1 MGAPVFAPEKIPAC
15 TEGERIIEKNIFVGG
30 KERKVS
36 LVSMGNPHCVIF
48 TDNVTV
54 SDVCGEGRAVEND
67 KLFPRR
73 TNVEFVQVIDARHI
87 KMRVWER
94 GSGETFACGTG
105 ACAAVVAAV
114 EAGYC
119 ERGADISVKLPGGEL
134 IINYGNTVVMTGDA
148 VEVYRGVVKL

>member
-1 MGAPVFAPEKIPAC
+1 M
-15 TEGERIIEKNIFVGG
+15 
-30 KERKVS
+30 
-36 LVSMGNPHCVIF
+36 NPN
-48 TDNVTV
+48 T
-54 SDVCGEGRAVEND
+54 
-67 KLFPRR
+67 
-73 TNVEFVQVIDARHI
+73 I

-134 IINYGNTVVMTGDA
+134 VINYGNTVTMTGDA

>member
-1 MGAPVFAPEKIPAC
+1 MAPDF
-15 TEGERIIEKNIFVGG
+15 EGK
-30 KERKVS
+30 
-36 LVSMGNPHCVIF
+36 
-48 TDNVTV
+48 
-54 SDVCGEGRAVEND
+54 AVEND

-73 TNVEFVQVIDARHI
+73 VNVEFVQVIDPTHI

-119 ERGADISVKLPGGEL
+119 TRGAAVSVKLPGGEL
-134 IINYGNTVVMTGDA
+134 IINYGDTVTLSGDA